1 MVVKLWNVFF
11 GRTIEVFK
19 YKKPVKDELWTIV
32 MLLLN
37 MSYWI

>member
-19 YKKPVKDELWTIV
+19 YKEPVKDELWTIV